1 MSEVGSVAQSYGMEA
16 LSANLAKK
24 QQVQEGSQTLKLLDS
39 TAQSAPQASASS
51 APVGNVGQNINI
63 RV

>member
-24 QQVQEGSQTLKLLDS
+24 QQVQEGSQTLQLLDS
-39 TAQSAPQASASS
+39 TAKSAPQASASS